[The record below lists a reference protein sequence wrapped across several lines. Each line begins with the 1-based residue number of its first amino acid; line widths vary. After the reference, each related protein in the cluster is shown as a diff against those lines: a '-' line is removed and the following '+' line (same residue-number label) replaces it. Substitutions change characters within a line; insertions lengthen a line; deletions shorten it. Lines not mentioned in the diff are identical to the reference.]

1 MALSFTHAAV
11 TLLAGAAITSAA
23 APQAATNPGKSK
35 PLGSA
40 LTTTYRQRVSASPW
54 NRPLKTESLVLP
66 HAAAKKLEPFL
77 AKPGRL
83 RFRNP
88 DLARIVWQILPK
100 ADKHQEYLRKRS
112 ELSGKDWRKLVTWC
126 KQNSLE
132 TLAEY
137 ELRGQ
142 LSTMRDF
149 RKPGYKSIMAEW
161 LPLAQ
166 KRQLEYTLGLPVKGV
181 WYVGVDRSKH
191 HRIKAFAAFAFD
203 LVIRKRGKLH
213 SGNSRQNASYYAWG
227 QPICAQADGI
237 VEMVND
243 TFPDMPPGKSGGF
256 DKANNIMVDYGAGIL
271 ALYGHIQ
278 KGSATV
284 KRGDR
289 VTAGQELARVG
300 NSGASGMPHLHFTM
314 MDGSGFSVRGRYR
327 FEQRMRGG
335 QWRQIDAA
343 DLTEGTEIRP
353 APPPEGATT
362 QPKGTAGP
370 DDKPKPADRSPEQLA
385 ASKLRLAR
393 AYLSYNKEAK
403 ARALLQA
410 IVKDYPG
417 TPAAAEAK
425 KELAKLK

>member
-1 MALSFTHAAV
+1 MASSFTHAAV
-11 TLLAGAAITSAA
+11 TLLAGATITWAA
-23 APQAATNPGKSK
+23 ARQAATNPAK
-35 PLGSA
+35 PKPAPSA

-54 NRPLKTESLVLP
+54 NRPLRTESLVLP
-66 HAAAKKLEPFL
+66 QTAAKKLKPFL

-100 ADKHQEYLRKRS
+100 ADKHEQYLRKRS

-126 KQNSLE
+126 KQNRLE

-142 LSTMRDF
+142 LSTMSDF
-149 RKPGYKSIMAEW
+149 RKPGYKSAMAEW
-161 LPLAQ
+161 LPYAQ

-181 WYVGVDRSKH
+181 WYVVVDRSRH

-203 LVIRKRGKLH
+203 LVIRKGGKLH
-213 SGNSRQNASYYAWG
+213 SGNARRNSSYYAWG

-237 VEMVND
+237 VETVIDN
-243 TFPDMPPGKSGGF
+243 FPDMPPGKSGGF
-256 DKANNIMVDYGAGIL
+256 DEANDIVIDYGAGVL
-271 ALYGHIQ
+271 GLYGHLQ
-278 KGSATV
+278 KGSAAV
-284 KRGDR
+284 KVGDR
-289 VTAGQELARVG
+289 VTAGQEIARVG

-327 FEQRMRGG
+327 FEQRVRGG
-335 QWRQIDAA
+335 QWRRIDEA

-362 QPKGTAGP
+362 QPKATGGP
-370 DDKPKPADRSPEQLA
+370 DGKPKPPDRSPEQLA
-385 ASKLRLAR
+385 AAKLRLAR
-393 AYLSYNKEAK
+393 AYLSYQKEAK

-410 IVKDYPG
+410 VVKDYPD
-417 TPAAAEAK
+417 TPAAAQAK